1 MLVHLEL
8 SDFDILT
15 ASVGFKF
22 SPSKRGGG
30 GVSQWVVYFN
40 QEVN

>member
-22 SPSKRGGG
+22 SPSKGG
-30 GVSQWVVYFN
+30 GVSQWLVYFN